1 MTPRGAFAIIFLL
14 TVATAWPLAGDA
26 APETPRANEKPT
38 MREYRIQFLGNVQTG
53 RTEALIYFPGGTRDA
68 EPWAIV
74 YEGPDGWAIEI
85 VGDASRMPLRTLET
99 AVRTA
104 REGLEAYV
112 NRRGENPPPGLTPAG
127 LSLWLM
133 EKKDGTAMERPIK

>member
-14 TVATAWPLAGDA
+14 TVAAAWPLAGDT
-26 APETPRANEKPT
+26 APATPRANEKPT
-38 MREYRIQFLGNVQTG
+38 MREYRIQFLGNVRTS
-53 RTEALIYFPGGTRDA
+53 RTEALIYFPGGAPDA

-74 YEGPDGWAIEI
+74 YEGRGGWAIDI
-85 VGDASRMPLRTLET
+85 VGHASAMPLGTLET
-99 AVRTA
+99 AVRAA

-112 NRRGENPPPGLTPAG
+112 NRRGKNPPRGLTRAG

-133 EKKDGTAMERPIK
+133 EKKDGTAMGRPLK